1 MTSVSETVASRRS
14 ASIPLRYALRELR
27 GGLRGFYVFIGCIAL
42 GVMAIA
48 GVGSVA
54 ASLGEGLAHE
64 GRILLGGDIAFSLFQ
79 REAKADEL
87 AFLKARGNL
96 SVTASLR
103 GMARAE
109 DGRLALVEIKAVD
122 DKYPMLG
129 ELALEPRMR
138 ADDLFAERGGLF
150 GVAVDQTL
158 LARLDLKLG
167 DRVHV
172 GAANFEIRSIE
183 NGEPDKLAGGLGFG
197 PRFLVS
203 EAGLRATQLIQP
215 GSLVRWTYR
224 IKLPDS
230 ARSDRNVKELAD
242 ETRRALPHA
251 GWEIRS
257 RDNASPQLERT
268 INRFT
273 QFLTLVGLA
282 ALLVGGVGV
291 ANAVKSHIDRRR
303 DVIAAFKALGATG
316 SDVFSIYLTQVTVL
330 AVIGSV
336 IGLAVGAA
344 LPFVIVNVFGKLLPL
359 PVEPALHINELA
371 LALVYGLLTA
381 LAFGLWPLGRVHDVP
396 VAALFRETVDST
408 VDLKSLWSK
417 LRVLSRDLPI
427 AFRGSRKGA
436 VETGGE
442 LRKMGTHA
450 WRRPRLIYLAWMAL
464 VIALLAGVVI
474 GLAYDKRVATIFVL
488 SSIAVFIL
496 LRGIAVALMALARG
510 LPRTQITMLR
520 LAITNIHRPGALTP
534 SVVMSL
540 GLGLAVLVTITQID
554 GNLRRQFLAALPDHA
569 PSFYFIDIPA
579 TEADRFNAFLKKTA
593 PDSTVEEVPMLRGR
607 IVSARGVRA
616 EELKPSTDS
625 EWVLQSDRGLSS
637 TGEIPKGSK
646 IVEGEWWG
654 ADYDGPPLISIE
666 KKIAEGLK
674 LKIGDEITVNVLGHD
689 IMAKIANMRTI
700 DWQGLGINF
709 VLIFSPNAFKGAP
722 HTHIATLTEAHP
734 DSTEDAAII
743 KAVADAFPT
752 VTSVRVRE
760 ALETVG
766 TVITNLVLAIRGAS
780 AVTLISAVL
789 VLGGALAA
797 GHRHRVY
804 DAVILKTLGATRARL
819 LGAYA
824 LEYLMIGFA
833 TAIFGVIAGSIA
845 AWLIVTRLMTLSF
858 VWQAGSAAGVV
869 VSALIVTVGLGLAG
883 TLVALNQKPAA
894 VLRNL

>member
-1 MTSVSETVASRRS
+1 MTMACEPIYRGRPASL
-14 ASIPLRYALRELR
+14 PLRYALRELR
-27 GGLRGFYVFIGCIAL
+27 GGLRGFYVFIACIAL

-54 ASLGEGLAHE
+54 ASLGEGLARE
-64 GRILLGGDIAFSLFQ
+64 GRTLLGGDVAFSLFQ
-79 REAKADEL
+79 REAKPEEVG
-87 AFLKARGNL
+87 FLRSRGEV
-96 SVTASLR
+96 SAIATLR
-103 GMARAE
+103 GMARAS

-122 DKYPMLG
+122 GTYPMLG
-129 ELALEPRMR
+129 ELALDPKLPV
-138 ADDLFAERGGLF
+138 ADLLAEHDGAF
-150 GVAVDQTL
+150 GAAVDSTL

-167 DRVHV
+167 DRVSI
-172 GAANFEIRSIE
+172 GSATFQIRSVVVA
-183 NGEPDKLAGGLGFG
+183 EPDKLAGGLGFG
-197 PRFLVS
+197 PRFLTS
-203 EAGLRATQLIQP
+203 EAALRATQLLQP

-224 IKLPDS
+224 VRLPNS
-230 ARSDRNVKELAD
+230 AADRSASRLAD
-242 ETRRALPHA
+242 DTRNALPEA
-251 GWEIRS
+251 GWEIRT

-268 INRFT
+268 ISRFT

-303 DVIAAFKALGATG
+303 DVIATFKALGANG
-316 SDVFSIYLTQVTVL
+316 RDVFAIYLTQVTVL

-336 IGLAVGAA
+336 IGLAAGAA
-344 LPFVIVNVFGKLLPL
+344 LPFIIVDVFGTLLPL
-359 PVEPALHINELA
+359 PVVPALHFDELV
-371 LALVYGLLTA
+371 LSLVYGLLTA

-396 VAALFRETVDST
+396 VAALFRE
-408 VDLKSLWSK
+408 
-417 LRVLSRDLPI
+417 
-427 AFRGSRKGA
+427 A
-436 VETGGE
+436 VTSPW
-442 LRKMGTHA
+442 H
-450 WRRPRLIYLAWMAL
+450 RPRWRYLALMAVVITLL
-464 VIALLAGVVI
+464 VGVVI
-474 GLAYDKRVATIFVL
+474 GLAYDKRVATVFVV
-488 SSIAVFIL
+488 SSIAVFAL
-496 LRGIAVALMALARG
+496 LRGIAAGLMALARR
-510 LPRTQITMLR
+510 LPRARATMLR
-520 LAITNIHRPGALTP
+520 LAIANIYRPGALTP

-554 GNLRRQFLAALPDHA
+554 GNLRRQFLAALPDRA

-579 TEADRFNAFLKKTA
+579 TEADRFSAFLKKAA
-593 PDSTVEEVPMLRGR
+593 PQSTVEEVPMLRGR
-607 IVSARGVRA
+607 IVAARGVRA
-616 EELKPSTDS
+616 EDLKPSTDS
-625 EWVLQSDRGLSS
+625 EWVLQSDRGLTA

-666 KKIAEGLK
+666 KKIADGLK
-674 LKIGDEITVNVLGHD
+674 LKIGDEIVVNVLGRD
-689 IMAKIANMRTI
+689 IRATIGNMRTI

-709 VLIFSPNAFKGAP
+709 VLVFSPNAFRGAP

-734 DSTEDAAII
+734 DSAGDAAII
-743 KAVADAFPT
+743 KSVADAFPM

-760 ALETVG
+760 ALETIG
-766 TVITNLVLAIRGAS
+766 TVVTNLVLAIRGAS
-780 AVTLISAVL
+780 AVTLISAIL

-833 TAIFGVIAGSIA
+833 TAVFGVIAGSVA

-858 VWQAGSAAGVV
+858 IWQAGSAAGVV
-869 VSALIVTVGLGLAG
+869 VAALVVTVGLGLAG
-883 TLVALNQKPAA
+883 TLLALNQKPAA